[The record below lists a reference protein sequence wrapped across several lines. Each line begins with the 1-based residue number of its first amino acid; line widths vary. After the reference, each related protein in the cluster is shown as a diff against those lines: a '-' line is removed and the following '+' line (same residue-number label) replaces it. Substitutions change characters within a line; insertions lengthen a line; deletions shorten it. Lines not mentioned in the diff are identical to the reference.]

1 MKVLIYFTI
10 VLLISINVLKTKKY
24 LLEVAEDNNVEN
36 PACKCGI
43 EREGKK
49 TRIVGGTEV
58 DPVRLTFFLT
68 FLVIPKSI

>member
-1 MKVLIYFTI
+1 MKVLIYLTI
-10 VLLISINVLKTKKY
+10 VLLSFNVLKTKKY
-24 LLEVAEDNNVEN
+24 LIEVAEDNNVEN

-58 DPVRLTFFLT
+58 DPVR
-68 FLVIPKSI
+68 

>member
-1 MKVLIYFTI
+1 MKVLIYLTI
-10 VLLISINVLKTKKY
+10 VLLSFNVLKTKKY
-24 LLEVAEDNNVEN
+24 LIEVAEDKNVEN

-58 DPVRLTFFLT
+58 DPVRLTFF
-68 FLVIPKSI
+68 

>member
-10 VLLISINVLKTKKY
+10 VFLISINVLKTKKY
-24 LLEVAEDNNVEN
+24 LIEVAEDKNVEN

-58 DPVRLTFFLT
+58 DPVRLTFF
-68 FLVIPKSI
+68 